1 MHQFQA
7 FSPQAPTVAEY
18 AFPSVL
24 QFLQSEWRRFERD
37 RNEWDIE
44 RAEMKVKPFYYYYYP
59 VWFKRVGWV
68 VEKDGGKGW
77 WKHAFFNKDGWLGG
91 RSKGAGG
98 YGEEGRGRKDR
109 EKK

>member
-7 FSPQAPTVAEY
+7 FTPQAPTVAEY

-44 RAEMKVKPFYYYYYP
+44 KAEMKVTF
-59 VWFKRVGWV
+59 
-68 VEKDGGKGW
+68 
-77 WKHAFFNKDGWLGG
+77 
-91 RSKGAGG
+91 
-98 YGEEGRGRKDR
+98 
-109 EKK
+109 